1 MDLGT
6 AAAYPGHM
14 TTAPAGGRQ
23 IDLRGRVAL
32 VTGAAGQLGRTM
44 AETLASYGA
53 DVAIHYRSGAETAEL
68 LAARLAQAGRRS
80 LAVQADLTVAAE
92 VAAMRDRIRAT
103 LGDPDIVVLNAV
115 TSSGEGWTSILE
127 GSAEAHEILFRGC
140 TMQAVHCAKAFAPA
154 MRARG
159 SGRIIGIST
168 ECAHLLNPNQ
178 GAYSA
183 AKRGMDG
190 ILRTL
195 ARELGP
201 DGITVNQV
209 APGWT
214 ISERSRAAPEDD
226 AGYIRSVPLRRRGTD
241 QDIAAA
247 VAFLAS
253 DLAGSITGVWLPVTG
268 GLAMPGI

>member
-1 MDLGT
+1 
-6 AAAYPGHM
+6 M